1 MNAQNDTGNGRVN
14 KAVKWNQPLWG
25 VDDGLFLSEA
35 AGSEDVNV
43 GAGVVAPDKHGS
55 LTSK

>member
-25 VDDGLFLSEA
+25 VDDGWFLSEA
-35 AGSEDVNV
+35 AGSEDVTGEV
-43 GAGVVAPDKHGS
+43 GVVMTEKHGS